1 MIHGEEFF
9 MDPAPEILCKKE
21 EVPGIVSGRKISI
34 LNTKYVTQGEIV
46 PVSSCVFMYLRGL

>member
-1 MIHGEEFF
+1 

-46 PVSSCVFMYLRGL
+46 PVSSRVFMYLRGL